1 MKMNT
6 LFHPS
11 SERGHFDFGWLKT
24 RHSFSFG
31 HFFNKHK
38 MHFGTLR
45 VLNEDIVAPGTGFDL
60 HPHKNMEIITFIL
73 EGELEHTDSMG
84 NKGIIRREE
93 VQVMTAGSGIL
104 HSEINPN
111 PQTPC
116 HLLQIWILPEKEN
129 LMPRY
134 DQKTFH
140 ENDFRNALKKI
151 VGRIGSDAPLGIY
164 QDADIYVGY
173 FSQNASTEISKE
185 NQQKGFY
192 LFVIDGDLTANDV
205 KLSKGDAVGIWEDNN
220 LKMHFTSDAKIMLFK
235 VSEIN

>member
-1 MKMNT
+1 
-6 LFHPS
+6 
-11 SERGHFDFGWLKT
+11 
-24 RHSFSFG
+24 
-31 HFFNKHK
+31 

-45 VLNEDIVAPGTGFDL
+45 VLNEDIVAQGTGFDL

-73 EGELEHTDSMG
+73 DGELQHTDSMG

-111 PQTPC
+111 PHTPC

-140 ENDFRNALKKI
+140 ENDFRNNLKKI
-151 VGRIGSDAPLGIY
+151 VGRVGSDAPLGIH
-164 QDADIYVGY
+164 QNADIYVGY
-173 FSQNASTEISKE
+173 FSPNTSAEISKQ
-185 NQQKGFY
+185 NQQRGFY
-192 LFVIDGDLTANDV
+192 LFVIDGDLTANEV
-205 KLSKGDAVGIWEDNN
+205 KLSKGDALGIWEENK
-220 LKMHFTSDAKIMLFK
+220 LSMHFTSDAKIMLFE
-235 VSEIN
+235 VSEIS

>member
-1 MKMNT
+1 MK
-6 LFHPS
+6 LIFHPS

-24 RHSFSFG
+24 WHSFSFG
-31 HFFNKHK
+31 HYFNKQK

-93 VQVMTAGSGIL
+93 VQVMTAGSGIF

-111 PQTPC
+111 SQIPC

-129 LMPRY
+129 LTPRY
-134 DQKTFH
+134 DQKTFQ
-140 ENDFRNALKKI
+140 ESDFRNKLKKI
-151 VGRIGSDAPLGIY
+151 VGRIGSDAPLGIH
-164 QDADIYVGY
+164 QDANIYVGY
-173 FSQNASTEISKE
+173 FSQNEFAEIFKI
-185 NQQKGFY
+185 NHNRGFY
-192 LFVIDGDLTANDV
+192 LFVIDGNLTANNV
-205 KLSKGDAVGIWEDNN
+205 KLTKGDALGAWDENK
-220 LKMHFTSDAKIMLFK
+220 LSMHFTSDAKIILFE
-235 VSEIN
+235 VGEIS